1 VNFSQ
6 EWIDTLLQ
14 DNEIKTLTSATN
26 YPKESTFNIP
36 DVRESS
42 NTFTLFGGTFG
53 NFKSYQKIFLQ
64 QMHALM
70 NEGDILCL
78 SVYNPPATK
87 QEEQNIVRRY
97 DTPEN
102 SLFIKNFFIKLG
114 IPENAIDVQV
124 FYNES
129 NTTIDIDA
137 KIHSKDNTPIT
148 IRPTGEEVIVPDGTV
163 FHCISSQ
170 RMDEQDLQK
179 KIDQSQTSLK
189 IVDKIT
195 MPDNPFTLYMIS
207 K

>member
-1 VNFSQ
+1 MN
-6 EWIDTLLQ
+6 
-14 DNEIKTLTSATN
+14 
-26 YPKESTFNIP
+26 
-36 DVRESS
+36 
-42 NTFTLFGGTFG
+42 
-53 NFKSYQKIFLQ
+53 
-64 QMHALM
+64 ALM

-87 QEEQNIVRRY
+87 QEEQHIVRMY

-114 IPENAIDVQV
+114 IPKDAIDVQV
-124 FYNES
+124 SYNE
-129 NTTIDIDA
+129 NNKTIDIDA
-137 KIHSKDNTPIT
+137 KIHSKNNKPIT
-148 IRPTGEEVIVPDGTV
+148 IRPTGEKVMIPDDAV

-170 RMDEQDLQK
+170 RMDEQGLQK

-195 MPDNPFTLYMIS
+195 TPDNPFTLYMIS